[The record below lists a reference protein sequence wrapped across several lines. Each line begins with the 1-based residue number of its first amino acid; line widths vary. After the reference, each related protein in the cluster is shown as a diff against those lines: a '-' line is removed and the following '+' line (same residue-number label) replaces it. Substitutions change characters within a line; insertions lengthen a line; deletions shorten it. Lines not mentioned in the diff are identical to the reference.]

1 MGCCM
6 SSHPLETPD
15 RMLLPSQKTVRP
27 EGLLIRAETFF
38 RESDCSLKSKYRL
51 GRLLGKGTFGSVFEA
66 THLASGTKRAVKV
79 ISREFV
85 SDAAIGTMMDEVS
98 LLKSLVPSKQDHP
111 HILKIYEVILEPD
124 SIDLVF
130 ELLYGGELHSKIVS
144 KQRMQE
150 AVVRDYMQQILSA
163 VSYCHDRHIVHRD
176 LKPENIVFESR
187 AENAMLKI
195 IDFGISRRLTP
206 TSTLSKAAGTV
217 SFT

>member
-1 MGCCM
+1 M
-6 SSHPLETPD
+6 SSHPLEAPD
-15 RMLLPSQKTVRP
+15 REPLPSQLAAKP

-51 GRLLGKGTFGSVFEA
+51 GRLLGKGTFGNVFEA

-98 LLKSLVPSKQDHP
+98 LLKSLVCSNQDHP
-111 HILKIYEVILEPD
+111 HILKIYEVILEQD

-130 ELLYGGELHSKIVS
+130 ELLSGGELHSKIVP

-150 AVVRDYMQQILSA
+150 AVVREYMQQILSA

-187 AENAMLKI
+187 AKDAMLKI

-206 TSTLSKAAGTV
+206 TSTLSRAAGTV